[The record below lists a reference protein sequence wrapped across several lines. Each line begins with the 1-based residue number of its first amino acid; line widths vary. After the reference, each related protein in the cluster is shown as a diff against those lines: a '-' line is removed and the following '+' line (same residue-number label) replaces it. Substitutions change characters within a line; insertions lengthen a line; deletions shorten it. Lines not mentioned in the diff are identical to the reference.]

1 MRFSLVLAI
10 TLLALG
16 VGPTPSANAQDKCK
30 IVKTPSEVTE
40 ALSSSF
46 NNYRP
51 ILLYVRA
58 DWAINATSK
67 NDTYVPSIA
76 FLRTIGDI
84 NCVIADITNFTSSSG
99 NELIERFES
108 DGIPFFTLLS
118 AEGGKISTLRWGR
131 DFAEFKSWF
140 EPIKP

>member
-1 MRFSLVLAI
+1 MRLSLVLAI
-10 TLLALG
+10 VLLALG
-16 VGPTPSANAQDKCK
+16 VGSISSAIAQDKC
-30 IVKTPSEVTE
+30 IIAKTPSEVTE
-40 ALSSSF
+40 ALNSSF
-46 NNYRP
+46 DNHRP
-51 ILLYVRA
+51 TLLYVRA
-58 DWAINATSK
+58 DWAINAIFK

-76 FLRTIGDI
+76 FLRTIGGI
-84 NCVIADITNFTSSSG
+84 NCVIADVTNFTSSSG

-131 DFAEFKSWF
+131 NFAEFKSWL